1 MRFVVL
7 VMLVVVD
14 SMRVACDQAAHGLSK
29 LSAARAC
36 IHARRRAKEKRRLAM
51 MCAPTIPFTQLQ
63 AIGDTVI
70 LGHVSDSVE
79 RMTDTWATRYDK

>member
-1 MRFVVL
+1 
-7 VMLVVVD
+7 
-14 SMRVACDQAAHGLSK
+14 
-29 LSAARAC
+29 
-36 IHARRRAKEKRRLAM
+36 LAM